1 MDHVIEW
8 ALVLTVP
15 GGIILFQNDILPFS
29 ESNAMLYA
37 IVWAFA
43 YFAWRDWSPR
53 MKDS

>member
-8 ALVLTVP
+8 TLFAAVP
-15 GGIILFQNDILPFS
+15 GGIIMFQNGVLPFS
-29 ESNAMLYA
+29 EANAMLYM
-37 IVWAFA
+37 IVWTFA